1 MAFTPD
7 RSRRRWLRRSGPA
20 VVLSVAVVAAAVI
33 AVVNR
38 GGGTTTA
45 TIGTTG
51 STIPAAASPAGA
63 GAGALRP
70 AGVLSWS
77 QAKAEGKTASIDW
90 GPRCDTTIGKLK
102 YPSYFAGECYAPF
115 TGDNGGSTYQGVTAT
130 SIKVVFYLPEDH
142 DPVLSFAYGAIG
154 TSDTN
159 AQTAQTMQDFVTFFE
174 TYYETYGR
182 KVDLVPYTAT
192 GTILDE
198 VAARAD
204 AVQIA
209 ESIKPFAVVGG
220 PMLTNAFADELAA
233 RKILCLDCTPGQT
246 DAWYAARAPY
256 VWGVT
261 IGPEQAQQVLAEYI
275 GKRLAGRVADN
286 TDDPNLRSRKRSF
299 GLVYLTSGPESEQVE
314 KEFEDN
320 LARYKVK
327 PAAVLSYK
335 SPLDLLNDAP
345 SLIAK
350 LKDSGV
356 TSVVFTGDPL
366 APGALAGAA
375 ANQQWFPEWV
385 VTGSGYTDTNVFGR
399 TYDPREWRHAFG
411 ISFLPARTDP
421 SVSGAK
427 FLHQWFFGRPTPA
440 PTGAQLTVGDFTL
453 LFSVLQ
459 GMGPTV
465 TPQVFGQ
472 ALFAAPATARAIT
485 QPSVSFGNKGLWPNP
500 DYLGIDD
507 ATEVWWNP
515 VATGPDELQRQGRGM
530 YEFVAGGKR
539 YLPGQWPATASE
551 VFNPAGA
558 VSLYTTVPKAEEV
571 PNYPSPAGH

>member
-1 MAFTPD
+1 M
-7 RSRRRWLRRSGPA
+7 RRLRRSGPLVA
-20 VVLSVAVVAAAVI
+20 IVVALVAMGVAVGANLGKSSTSAA
-33 AVVNR
+33 
-38 GGGTTTA
+38 TSPT
-45 TIGTTG
+45 
-51 STIPAAASPAGA
+51 STPAATPAG
-63 GAGALRP
+63 LQP

-77 QAKAEGKTASIDW
+77 RAKAEGKTASINW
-90 GPRCDTTIGKLK
+90 GARCDTSTGRLK
-102 YPSYFAGECYAPF
+102 YPSFFAGECYAPF
-115 TGDNGGSTYQGVTAT
+115 TGDNGGATYQGVTAD
-130 SIKVVFYLPEDH
+130 SIKVVLYLPQDH

-154 TSDTN
+154 TTDTN
-159 AQTAQTMQDFVTFFE
+159 AETAQTLKDFVTFFQ
-174 TYYETYGR
+174 TYYEVYGR

-204 AVQIA
+204 AVHIA
-209 ESIKPFAVVGG
+209 ESVKPFAVIGG

-233 RKILCLDCTPGQT
+233 RKILCLDCTPGQP

-261 IGPEQAQQVLAEYI
+261 IGPEQAQQVLAEYV
-275 GKRLAGRVADN
+275 GKRLAGRMADN
-286 TDDPNLRSRKRSF
+286 TDDPNLATRKRSF
-299 GLVYLTSGPESEQVE
+299 GIVYLTTGAESDQVE
-314 KEFEDN
+314 GELEQS
-320 LARYKVK
+320 LARYGVH
-327 PAAVLSYK
+327 PAQVLSYK

-356 TSVVFTGDPL
+356 TSVIFSGDPL

-375 ANQQWFPEWV
+375 ANQRWFPEWI
-385 VTGSGYTDTNVFGR
+385 VTGTGYTDTNVFGR
-399 TYDPREWRHAFG
+399 TYDGTEWRHAFG

-421 SVSGAK
+421 TVNGGK
-427 FLHQWFFGRPTPA
+427 FLYQWFFGRPTPA

-459 GMGPTV
+459 GIGPNV
-465 TPQVFGQ
+465 TPQAFQQ

-485 QPSVSFGNKGLWPNP
+485 QPSVSFGNKGLWPHT

-507 ATEVWWNP
+507 ATEIWWNP
-515 VATGPDELQRQGRGM
+515 AATGPDELQRQGRGM

-539 YLPGQWPATASE
+539 YLPGQWPTTPSPAFE
-551 VFNPAGA
+551 LAGA
-558 VSLYTTVPKAEEV
+558 VTLYTTVPKAEEV
-571 PNYPSPAGH
+571 PTYPSPART